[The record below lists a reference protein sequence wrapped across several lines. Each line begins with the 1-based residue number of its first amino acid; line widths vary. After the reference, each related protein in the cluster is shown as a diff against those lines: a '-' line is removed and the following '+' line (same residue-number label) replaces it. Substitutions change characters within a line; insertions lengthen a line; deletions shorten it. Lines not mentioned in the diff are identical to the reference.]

1 MAWYYLEYSR
11 HIAQY
16 RLGRWTDAPAIH
28 SASNVKN
35 EKRVEWAFNSMHAYD
50 PVSIVMVLPL
60 ELLYTPSAA

>member
-50 PVSIVMVLPL
+50 PVTIVMVLPL